1 VRFAQTR
8 RGVPILAA
16 LVLAL
21 ACLGSGVA
29 HTSAAGPSFYVDGK
43 HGNDANPGT
52 SLALPFKTIKAGLWA
67 LRHGGTL
74 DVVGYDDYVYY
85 ETLDATNYF
94 QGGTAT
100 SPVVIRAYGYGSA
113 GYVRPIV
120 SGAKVVSV
128 PGQGKWTRTAYP
140 NVWQTPWTTPIAGY
154 EAAVTNY
161 RQERIFVDVSQP
173 LVRPATIPTLAQLQA
188 TPGSQYWDG
197 SRLYVRLG
205 GWGSISGQSLD
216 PNAHTIEIP
225 FYKGLLAVTGS
236 SYVQI
241 LGFRVRHTTMGVG
254 FTGNAHDNLAQDID
268 ASYNYM
274 MGFWTASYNNTFR
287 RITGTRNTI
296 QLIKLDDGA
305 THNLVDGAVSTENM
319 GQGIRLTGAGNMYNT
334 VQNSVFRGGL
344 DVPAVE
350 AQYGGSVQGIDIE
363 QGANHNTIIGNRIE
377 RNQRGLMLYQLSTA
391 GQPLTGNAIRYNMF
405 VGNDTAVFLWD
416 GKFGTTQGTG
426 AVTFYRDTYVS
437 NTRCVL
443 TQAYSSAKTFDHET
457 FYATGSVKTASDS
470 TFYLNQG
477 SITVKDS
484 IIRGS
489 AGYHFYALP
498 GSHVTV
504 TYTALWAQ
512 GIATNNSSTTVSFGA
527 GVRTLEPGFLSYD
540 GHSPLYLTIDS
551 RSPTYTVGSS
561 GGPVGARWR

>member
-1 VRFAQTR
+1 
-8 RGVPILAA
+8 
-16 LVLAL
+16 LVLAI
-21 ACLGSGVA
+21 ACFGPGVPPA
-29 HTSAAGPSFYVDGK
+29 SASATNHFYVDGK
-43 HGNDANPGT
+43 HGSDANPGT
-52 SLALPFKTIKAGLWA
+52 SLALAFKTVKTGLWA
-67 LRHGGTL
+67 LRGGGTL

-85 ETLDATNYF
+85 ETMAGTNYF
-94 QGGTAT
+94 QNGTAAT
-100 SPVVIRAYGYGSA
+100 PVVIRAYNYGSA
-113 GYVRPIV
+113 GYVRPII

-128 PGQGKWTRTAYP
+128 PGQGRWTPTSYA
-140 NVWQTPWTTPIAGY
+140 NVWKTPWTTPIAGY

-161 RQERIFVDVSQP
+161 REERVFVDVSQP
-173 LVRPATIPTLAQLQA
+173 LVRPATVPTLAQLQA

-197 SRLYVRLG
+197 SYLYVRLG
-205 GWGSISGQSLD
+205 GWGSTSGQSLD

-225 FYKGLLAVTGS
+225 YYKGLLAVTGS
-236 SYVQI
+236 SYVQMM
-241 LGFRVRHTTMGVG
+241 GFRVRHTTMGVG

-274 MGFWTASYNNTFR
+274 MGFWTASTHNTFR

-305 THNLVDGAVSTENM
+305 TYNLVDGAVGTENM
-319 GQGIRLTGAGNMYNT
+319 GQGIKLTGAGNMYNT

-344 DVPAVE
+344 DVPLVE
-350 AQYGGSVQGIDIE
+350 GQYGGTIQGIDIE

-377 RNQRGLMLYQLSTA
+377 RNQRGLMLYQISSA

-416 GKFGTTQGTG
+416 GKFTTTQGTG
-426 AVTFYRDTYVS
+426 AMSFYRDVYVG
-437 NTRCVL
+437 NNRCVL

-457 FYATGSVKTASDS
+457 FYATGTAKSASFS
-470 TFYLNQG
+470 TFYLNYG
-477 SITVKDS
+477 SLTVKDS

-489 AGYHFYALP
+489 TGYHFYALP
-498 GSHVTV
+498 GSHITV
-504 TYTALWAQ
+504 TYTTLWAQ
-512 GIATNNSSTTVSFGA
+512 GIATHNSSTTVSFGA